1 MSRRWGPTSGLVAFK
16 RTATMA
22 ARGTNSWSSPS
33 RFVSKAGDIVFTPV
47 MLPPGRLKL
56 ATRPDLM
63 GSSPTLKTM
72 GMVDVAAFAACA
84 EMVPPVAAITATWL
98 PNQVGCKGLKFLVVA
113 PRPAVFNADVLA
125 FDVTCLFQAFVECR
139 H

>member
-22 ARGTNSWSSPS
+22 VRGTNSRSSPR
-33 RFVSKAGDIVFTPV
+33 RFVSKAGDSVFTPV
-47 MLPPGRLKL
+47 MLPLGRLKL

-84 EMVPPVAAITATWL
+84 EMVPPVAARHLL
-98 PNQVGCKGLKFLVVA
+98 PNQVGCKGLKLIVVA
-113 PRPAVFNADVLA
+113 PRPTVFNADVLA
-125 FDVTCLFQAFVECR
+125 FDVTCLFQAFAE
-139 H
+139 